1 MKHNDHPN
9 WKNLDG
15 NGKARVRLENYRKR
29 DLKKRIEDME
39 RMISEDKK
47 KGVATSNLEGLLRR
61 DKAALDG
68 NPLYKGD
75 PTENFMENI
84 RNLCKDYEQNI
95 KNGVG

>member
-1 MKHNDHPN
+1 MKHNDHPD
-9 WKNLDG
+9 WKNLDD

-47 KGVATSNLEGLLRR
+47 KGVATSHLEGLLRR

-68 NPLYKGD
+68 NPFYKGD
-75 PTENFMENI
+75 PTENFMENM
-84 RNLCKDYEQNI
+84 RNLFKDYEQNI
-95 KNGVG
+95 QNGVG